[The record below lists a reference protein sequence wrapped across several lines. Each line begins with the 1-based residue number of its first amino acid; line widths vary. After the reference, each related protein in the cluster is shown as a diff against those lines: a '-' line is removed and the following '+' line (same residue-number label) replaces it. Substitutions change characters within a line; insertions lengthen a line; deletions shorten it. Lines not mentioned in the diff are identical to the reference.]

1 MLPYIILN
9 GKFSTYMGSTDVLIE
24 IIIWSFIY
32 SSREPFDIAQ
42 PGVDAVLE
50 TVSSFLLTVLVL
62 FKNLF

>member
-24 IIIWSFIY
+24 INILSFIY

-50 TVSSFLLTVLVL
+50 TVT
-62 FKNLF
+62 